1 MDALFVRHE
10 TQVREDHKTGE
21 EAGETVDG
29 SSHEAVPVRTR
40 TAQVLRR
47 FPCSSFQ
54 ICIHARIP
62 SLKKSDYA
70 TLPPK

>member
-1 MDALFVRHE
+1 
-10 TQVREDHKTGE
+10 
-21 EAGETVDG
+21 
-29 SSHEAVPVRTR
+29 
-40 TAQVLRR
+40 VLRR